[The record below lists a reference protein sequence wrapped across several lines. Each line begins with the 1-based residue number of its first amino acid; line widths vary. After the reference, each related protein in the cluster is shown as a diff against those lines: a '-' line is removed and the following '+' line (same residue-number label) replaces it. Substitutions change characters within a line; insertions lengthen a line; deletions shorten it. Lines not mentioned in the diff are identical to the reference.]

1 MKSLKAKGFTLI
13 ELLVVVAIIGILATV
28 VLASLG
34 SARTK
39 AQVAKIQSTL
49 KNLQSSAVIYSLD
62 ANTFTG
68 LCNYNAGTVD
78 SSIQNQIDSLKDI
91 AGDDNVTCIVRTSEV
106 PATNHYFPA
115 DQLEQNNFGVAVY
128 YNERHYAV
136 DMSGIMTLDE
146 TNTGSLAN
154 WANAK
159 SSCASAGKRLPSVEV
174 LKAIY
179 DNGGESFTSSN
190 YWSSTAA
197 PSSAGFAY
205 KRGHTNGGV
214 YLDSVT
220 DTNSVRCAS

>member
-1 MKSLKAKGFTLI
+1 MKHKGFTLI
-13 ELLVVVAIIGILATV
+13 ELLVVVAIIGILATI

-68 LCNYNAGTVD
+68 LCNYSAGTVD

-106 PATNHYFPA
+106 PATSNYFAA

-136 DMSGIMTLDE
+136 DMSGVMTIDE
-146 TNTGSLAN
+146 ANTGINPN

-159 SSCASAGKRLPSVEV
+159 SSCASAGKRLPSIEV
-174 LKAIY
+174 LKAIN
-179 DNGGESFTSSN
+179 DNGGDGFSSSN
-190 YWSSTAA
+190 YWSSTGAS
-197 PSSAGFAY
+197 SSAGLAY
-205 KRGHTNGGV
+205 KQLFITGLMARVAVTNT
-214 YLDSVT
+214 YF
-220 DTNSVRCAS
+220 VRCAS